1 MQGHPDALNLP
12 GTPPEVPVPLQEENQ
27 TKSQLKQIIQE
38 ELENDPA
45 LLSALERLIGKLDNL
60 DSSVDYLAAL
70 MSGVSPQEIELS
82 QTAFGRLAGPGAT
95 GTEL

>member
-1 MQGHPDALNLP
+1 MD
-12 GTPPEVPVPLQEENQ
+12 V
-27 TKSQLKQIIQE
+27 TKSQLKRIIQE
-38 ELENDPA
+38 ELESDPA
-45 LLSALERLIGKLDNL
+45 LLSALERLIDKLDNL

-82 QTAFGRLAGPGAT
+82 QTAFGRLAGPGAG